1 MASATDHLKW
11 FGLIESK
18 IRYFVQNFEKEECV
32 DKTRIW
38 PKPFTKRNE
47 KTQANFTSRK
57 DDEKTFKTS
66 LEKPFSFYEKVN
78 VAGCKFWGSS

>member
-1 MASATDHLKW
+1 MEM
-11 FGLIESK
+11 LIK
-18 IRYFVQNFEKEECV
+18 K
-32 DKTRIW
+32 
-38 PKPFTKRNE
+38 KRNE

-78 VAGCKFWGSS
+78 VTGCKFWGSS